1 MRVERLKQ
9 LKPLGTFVGLALC
22 AYLAAGIVTTVVA
35 EWRRPIPPL
44 PEVKAPKS
52 SKRFVRQISAIA
64 DRNLAGTAKEV
75 VEEVEPAAEEA
86 AADLDPSGDVL
97 KSGLNARVVATVLF
111 DHEPWNFA
119 LIEDGLRRK
128 TFIGHVGDQLFPKND
143 LFTVVTI
150 EEDRVVIREGS
161 SPRLTY
167 LEKDAKAGSEPTT
180 SSASTSASSSS
191 PNDKSD
197 INKRILAGVKKKGA
211 GKYEISRDSID
222 TVLSNMSALSTDA
235 RVVPDFKGGKQRG
248 FKLFSIKPKSV
259 FSKIGLKNGD
269 VLKTVN
275 GYTLSSPDKIL
286 EVYGKLKDS
295 EQISIEVLRRGKPKN
310 FEYSIR

>member
-1 MRVERLKQ
+1 MDRLKK
-9 LKPLGTFVGLALC
+9 LKPLGTFLGLAFC

-35 EWRRPIPPL
+35 EWRRPVPAL
-44 PEVKAPKS
+44 PEVKAPKA

-75 VEEVEPAAEEA
+75 VEEVEPVVEDPAELD
-86 AADLDPSGDVL
+86 ADGEVV
-97 KSGLNARVVATVLF
+97 KSGLNARVIATVLF
-111 DHEPWNFA
+111 DHEPWSFA

-128 TFIGHVGDQLFPKND
+128 TFIGHVGDELFPKNQ
-143 LFTVVTI
+143 LFTVTTI
-150 EEDRVVIREGS
+150 EEDRVIIREGS

-167 LEKDAKAGSEPTT
+167 LEKESVSDPGS
-180 SSASTSASSSS
+180 SSSSSSSKSSSSS
-191 PNDKSD
+191 PDDKSD
-197 INKRILAGVKKKGA
+197 INKRILAGVKKKGS

-295 EQISIEVLRRGKPKN
+295 EQISIEVLRRGKPRN

>member
-1 MRVERLKQ
+1 MDRLRK
-9 LKPLGTFVGLALC
+9 LRPIGTFLGLALC
-22 AYLAAGIVTTVVA
+22 AYLAAGTVTTVVA
-35 EWRRPIPPL
+35 EWRRPVPPL
-44 PEVKAPKS
+44 PEVKAPRGSQKFT
-52 SKRFVRQISAIA
+52 REIDAIA
-64 DRNLAGTAKEV
+64 DRNLSGTAKEV
-75 VEEVEPAAEEA
+75 VEEVEPEAQEA
-86 AADLDPSGDVL
+86 ADEGPVDGEATRSGINAKVL
-97 KSGLNARVVATVLF
+97 ATVLF

-119 LIEDGLRRK
+119 LIEDGLKRRS
-128 TFIGHVGDQLFPKND
+128 FIGHVGEQMFPENELF
-143 LFTVVTI
+143 VIVAI
-150 EEDRVVIREGS
+150 EEERVIIREGK

-167 LEKDAKAGSEPTT
+167 LEKGQASAGGPPSSSNSK
-180 SSASTSASSSS
+180 SSASSGSG
-191 PNDKSD
+191 DGKSE
-197 INKRILAGVKKKGA
+197 ITKRILAGVKKKGE

-259 FSKIGLKNGD
+259 FAKIGLKNGD
-269 VLKTVN
+269 VLKSIN

-295 EQISIEVLRRGKPKN
+295 EQVSLDVLRRGKPQS

>member
-1 MRVERLKQ
+1 MDRLKK
-9 LKPLGTFVGLALC
+9 LKPLGTFFGLALC

-35 EWRRPIPPL
+35 EWRRPVPPL

-75 VEEVEPAAEEA
+75 VEEIEPVEADSEE
-86 AADLDPSGDVL
+86 LDPSGEVM
-97 KSGLNARVVATVLF
+97 KSGLNARVIATVLF
-111 DHEPWNFA
+111 EHQAWDFA

-128 TFIGHVGDQLFPKND
+128 TFIGHVGDELFPKNE
-143 LFTVVTI
+143 LFTVMTI
-150 EEDRVVIREGS
+150 EEDRVIIREGS

-167 LEKDAKAGSEPTT
+167 LEKEKVSDPGA
-180 SSASTSASSSS
+180 SSSSSTPSSSSS

-211 GKYEISRDSID
+211 GKYEISRESID

-295 EQISIEVLRRGKPKN
+295 EQISIEVLRRGKPRN

>member
-1 MRVERLKQ
+1 MDRLKQ
-9 LKPLGTFVGLALC
+9 LKPLGTLLGLALC

-35 EWRRPIPPL
+35 EWRRPVPSL
-44 PEVKAPKS
+44 PEVKAPKT

-75 VEEVEPAAEEA
+75 VEEVEPAAE
-86 AADLDPSGDVL
+86 DPAEVDASGEVM

-111 DHEPWNFA
+111 EHQAWDFA

-128 TFIGHVGDQLFPKND
+128 TFIGHVGDELFPKNE
-143 LFTVVTI
+143 LFTVMTI
-150 EEDRVVIREGS
+150 EEDRVIIREGS

-167 LEKDAKAGSEPTT
+167 LEKESVSDP
-180 SSASTSASSSS
+180 SSSSSSSSSTSSSSS

-197 INKRILAGVKKKGA
+197 INKRILAGVKKKGS

-295 EQISIEVLRRGKPKN
+295 EQISIEVLRRGKPRN

>member
-1 MRVERLKQ
+1 MDRLKK
-9 LKPLGTFVGLALC
+9 LKPLGTFFGLALC

-35 EWRRPIPPL
+35 EWRRPVPPL

-75 VEEVEPAAEEA
+75 VEEIEPVEADSEE
-86 AADLDPSGDVL
+86 LDPSGEVM
-97 KSGLNARVVATVLF
+97 KSGLNARVIATVLF
-111 DHEPWNFA
+111 EHQAWDFA

-128 TFIGHVGDQLFPKND
+128 TFIGHVGDALFPKNE
-143 LFTVVTI
+143 LFTVMTI
-150 EEDRVVIREGS
+150 EEDRVIIREGS

-167 LEKDAKAGSEPTT
+167 LEKEKVSDPGV
-180 SSASTSASSSS
+180 SSSSSTPSSSSS

-211 GKYEISRDSID
+211 GKYEISRESID

-295 EQISIEVLRRGKPKN
+295 EQISIEVLRRGKPRN

>member
-1 MRVERLKQ
+1 MDRLKQ
-9 LKPLGTFVGLALC
+9 LKPLGTLFGLALC

-35 EWRRPIPPL
+35 EWRRPVPPL
-44 PEVKAPKS
+44 PEVKAPKT
-52 SKRFVRQISAIA
+52 SKRFNRQVSAIA

-75 VEEVEPAAEEA
+75 VEEVTPPQTDSDEL
-86 AADLDPSGDVL
+86 AADGEVI

-111 DHEPWNFA
+111 DHEPWSFA

-128 TFIGHVGDQLFPKND
+128 TFIGHVGDQLFPKNE
-143 LFTVVTI
+143 LFTVIGI
-150 EEDRVVIREGS
+150 EEDRVTIREGS

-167 LEKDAKAGSEPTT
+167 LEKEASAEAGST
-180 SSASTSASSSS
+180 SSKSSSS
-191 PNDKSD
+191 SSSSAPDGKSA
-197 INKRILAGVKKKGA
+197 INKRILAGVKKKGE
-211 GKYEISRDSID
+211 GKYEVSRDSID

-248 FKLFSIKPKSV
+248 FKLFSIKAKSV

-295 EQISIEVLRRGKPKN
+295 EQISIEVLRRGKPRS